1 MFLYCWAMCF
11 MWFLLMNYY
20 WSPCYLT
27 NETNIFDDSKNKR
40 SLYALLFGLKEVS
53 QTLTRSC
60 FWIKLRVSYVCRS
73 LLFSH
78 YVPKENF
85 CSHWILSLL
94 RCLWVV
100 RIEMNEVSQ
109 KFQDYNAKQ
118 IVLKKKVKIHCQF
131 LKFTYWELLV
141 HNISNELF

>member
-1 MFLYCWAMCF
+1 MFLYFWAVCF

-27 NETNIFDDSKNKR
+27 NETNIFDDYKNKR
-40 SLYALLFGLKEVS
+40 SLYTLLFGLKEVS

-60 FWIKLRVSYVCRS
+60 FWIKKLRVSYVCCS
-73 LLFSH
+73 WLFSH

-85 CSHWILSLL
+85 CSHWILSASLL
-94 RCLWVV
+94 RCLWEV
-100 RIEMNEVSQ
+100 RIEMNKVSQ

-118 IVLKKKVKIHCQF
+118 IVLKKKKKKPKYTV
-131 LKFTYWELLV
+131 
-141 HNISNELF
+141 SP